1 MFFRLHPDVL
11 RRFPGLY
18 VGFVVVVGARNGAS
32 PDAARLLAEAVEV
45 LRRELG
51 EVSSVREHP
60 RIAVWRG
67 AMQEAGINPN
77 RFPNSIEALASR
89 VAKGGSPPSI
99 NAAVDLANA
108 AALRHVV
115 PVGCHDL
122 GAMSGDLEV
131 RPSRQGD
138 VFTPM
143 GAQEAEPV
151 DPGEIV
157 YADAAEVR
165 TRRWIWRQGERAKAT
180 PASTWLFFPVDGLSP
195 VSREAAERARDW
207 LAEQAPRILGG
218 RVHVGWVDRH
228 RPEAPLPGDR

>member
-18 VGFVVVVGARNGAS
+18 VGFVVVVGATNGAN
-32 PDAARLLAEAVEV
+32 PGAARLLAEAVEV

-51 EVSSVREHP
+51 ETPVREHP
-60 RIAVWRG
+60 RIAVWR
-67 AMQEAGINPN
+67 AAFQEAGINPN

-89 VAKGGSPPSI
+89 VVKGGSPPSI

-122 GAMSGDLEV
+122 GVMSGDLEV
-131 RPSRQGD
+131 RLSREGD

-143 GAQEAEPV
+143 GTQETEPV

-165 TRRWIWRQGERAKAT
+165 TRRWIWRQGEWAKAT
-180 PASTWLFFPVDGLSP
+180 SRSTWLFFPVDGFAP
-195 VSREAAERARDW
+195 ASREAAERARDW
-207 LAEQAPRILGG
+207 LAEQAARVLGG
-218 RVHVGWVDRH
+218 RVHVGWVDRDQPGA
-228 RPEAPLPGDR
+228 RLPEA